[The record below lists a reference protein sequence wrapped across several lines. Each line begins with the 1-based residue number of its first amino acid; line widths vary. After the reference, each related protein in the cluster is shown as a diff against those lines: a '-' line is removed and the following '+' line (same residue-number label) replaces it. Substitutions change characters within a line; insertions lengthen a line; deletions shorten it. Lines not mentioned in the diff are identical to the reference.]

1 VQIILLSGQEETVS
15 RCMRTATARGN
26 PAKQVGI
33 MFLLSVLLLRA
44 AFAQGYNEIEV
55 KAAFLYHFTSYIEW
69 PPKAFD
75 SPTAPVVIGVL
86 GRSAILDAL
95 REAVRGKSVQGRA
108 ITVRQ
113 VQTAQEVRQCHVL
126 FVPAAES
133 RNPARILELVG
144 EAPVLV
150 VGEAEG
156 FAHKGGMV
164 NFFIEQNKVRFE
176 VNPDAAKRVNLHIS
190 SKLLRLARVIRQ

>member
-1 VQIILLSGQEETVS
+1 
-15 RCMRTATARGN
+15 MRTATARGN

-33 MFLLSVLLLRA
+33 IFLLSVLLLRA

-95 REAVRGKSVQGRA
+95 REAVRGKSAQGRA
-108 ITVRQ
+108 IVVRQ
-113 VQTAQEVRQCHVL
+113 VQTAQEMRQCHIL
-126 FVPAAES
+126 FIPASES
-133 RNPARILELVG
+133 RSLPRVLEELDS
-144 EAPVLV
+144 APVLV

-156 FAHKGGMV
+156 FAQRGGMV
-164 NFFIEQNKVRFE
+164 NFFLEQSKVRFE
-176 VNPDAAKRVNLHIS
+176 VNPDAAKRASLNIS
-190 SKLLRLARVIRQ
+190 SKLLRLARVVKSL